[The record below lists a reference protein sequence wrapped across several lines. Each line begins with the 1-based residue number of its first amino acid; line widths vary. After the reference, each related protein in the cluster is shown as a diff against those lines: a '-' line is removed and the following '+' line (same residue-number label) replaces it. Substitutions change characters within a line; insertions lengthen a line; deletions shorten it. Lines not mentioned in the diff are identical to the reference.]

1 MTIEKIISSCLFLL
15 DKDEVVKDLDE
26 MHQLYENHL
35 DAIANN
41 RTQDTELDS
50 EGNEVAI
57 ENSINNTL
65 KALNEKISAVESE
78 QKVVVNLKFI
88 ANKVLKLISI
98 NYLPCVEL
106 ENINVA
112 GGEFDLKG
120 LSRNFTGIKSIKSL
134 NAKADRERAVDCK
147 VLKDKLIVASGEYE
161 LIYNYDIADYDYF
174 DAINDF
180 PLSLTYSTIVDGV
193 LGEYYILNGF
203 YEEAD
208 FYITRFETQMATLNR
223 KTREVRLKERVWG

>member
-26 MHQLYENHL
+26 MSQLYKNHL
-35 DAIANN
+35 EAIANN
-41 RTQDTELDS
+41 ITQDTQLDS
-50 EGNEVAI
+50 EGNEVAV

-65 KALNEKISAVESE
+65 KALNEKISEVEAG
-78 QKVVVNLKFI
+78 QKVVVNLKFL
-88 ANKVLKLISI
+88 ANKVLKLIAI

-106 ENINVA
+106 ENINVV
-112 GGEFDLKG
+112 GNQFNLGN
-120 LSRNFTGIKSIKSL
+120 LSRKFTAIKSIKPL
-134 NAKADRERAVDCK
+134 KEKAESERAVNCK
-147 VLKDKLIVASGEYE
+147 VLKDKLVVPSGEYE
-161 LIYNYDIADYDYF
+161 LIYNYDIGDYDYF

-223 KTREVRLKERVWG
+223 KTKEVRLKERVWG